1 MRKKVRQWITLILAV
16 VMIVGAVNNDYLI
29 TLATNADGVGTED
42 VSGNAVETQD
52 VSGNVVAEQG
62 SVSGDAA
69 QIPAVY
75 SAGINETPAGDGK
88 DDKRIVLSTENIQ
101 GVYNNDGVTATA
113 KENDMYELQLPGGY
127 ASSVF
132 TLKEEIDLANCT
144 RVTFALSEQAGNLNF
159 GLYDKTWYQSDGSHK
174 ILEVYGKNADAA
186 EYCVEGFEAT
196 ENGTVYYTFTLTD
209 EQKARSVAHIGVS
222 SSSEASCV
230 IHGVLLEMEGD
241 GSDTPDPTP
250 TPAGEN
256 KTKAVDAGNTG
267 LVLPALKKNMNSYYK
282 STNVTYESDTV
293 NGIHTI
299 TYPDGWNQIQFTLSN
314 AVDLTQYN
322 KITFTVEDASKPM
335 KFGLHYWS
343 EETNTIDLWTAT
355 AEADANGY
363 YTFDLNPETLT
374 NGTTATTISVWSNGS
389 AQTLKFHGVTFE
401 NDPNKKFESTYEV
414 TYPTWAAA
422 RTDR

>member
-69 QIPAVY
+69 QTPALY
-75 SAGINETPAGDGK
+75 AAGANETPTGDGK

-101 GVYNNDGVTATA
+101 GVYNNDGVTA
-113 KENDMYELQLPGGY
+113 KENDMYELALPGNYGS
-127 ASSVF
+127 AVF
-132 TLKEEIDLANCT
+132 TLNTEIDLKNCK
-144 RVTFALSEQAGNLNF
+144 RVTFAVSEQTDNLNF
-159 GLYDKTWYQSDGSHK
+159 NLHDNTWYSSTCE
-174 ILEVYGKNADAA
+174 ILGAYGKNSGSP
-186 EYCVEGFEAT
+186 EYCVADFPTTA
-196 ENGTVYYTFTLTD
+196 NGTVYDTFTLTD

-267 LVLPALKKNMNSYYK
+267 LVLPSLKKNMNSYYK